1 MSSDRLTSANK
12 RALIFW
18 VIAGI
23 AGALFAYK
31 YYFRAFPEAS
41 VNFKV
46 SRGEALT
53 RAKQFLSGMGE
64 DAGSYQSAIV
74 FEVNDDAKTYLE
86 RELGLAQAN
95 QLMSAELNI
104 WYWDVRFFKPQQE
117 EEFQVRVSPAGE
129 IVGYEHKVE
138 EARPGATLDRATAQ
152 YDAENFLE
160 SKMGVRSGWDLLPE
174 EVDSNKRPNRL
185 DWSFTW
191 EKHGF
196 RAKDAPYRLN
206 VVVQGDKIGGSE
218 EYLKVPEAWERG
230 YKKLRSTN
238 ILYNQIALIP
248 YLLLMGSALWMGI
261 SLWRKGEADWI
272 GATKLGGLVAGLYF
286 LMQMNQW
293 QSIRASYDTHDSY
306 GSFVALQILLNILMA
321 VGTALTVT
329 LVLPGAEPMY
339 RATQPE
345 RLRLNKAFTLRGLQS
360 KEFFSAAVVGL
371 SLAAAHIG
379 FIVAFYMFGAKVGV
393 WAPQDINYSDAV
405 NTAFPWIAGVAIG
418 LLASTSEEFL
428 FRLFAIPFVERLTK
442 SRVLAV
448 ILPAFSWS
456 FLHSAYPQEP
466 GYTRGIEVGI
476 IGIVAGIV
484 MLRWGIL
491 ATLIWHY
498 TVDASLVGLLLVR
511 SNSMYFKISG
521 VIVGAA
527 ALAPLIFSGVAYL
540 RRGQFAPVEDLLNGA
555 EAPPREVM
563 DEVIG
568 TDVPAADSA
577 AAGTTT
583 PQARGYQ
590 ALRTTVIGGLAMC
603 VVIGGLLVWLVKAP
617 SIGDYLKLSINARGA
632 RDRGDEKLRQ
642 LGVDA
647 NAYHRAVLLSNNTDP
662 VTNEFLRE
670 RLGVARTNEI
680 YDKDVPGALWTA
692 RYFRDNQPEEYLVV
706 LKPDG
711 SLHSIHHHIAEE
723 APGVALTKEEA
734 VARAENYLRE
744 GKKIDLSQWS
754 LVESKSKKQPRR
766 LDYTLTWQE
775 NKALEATVGAGGS
788 SSASQP
794 SVGKTDAYKRIEVQ
808 VIGDEVTDYRT
819 YIKIPDDWR
828 RKQQELT
835 LPRVLV
841 SMVLP
846 FVVLGGLMVTALI
859 VFLKNL
865 KSEEARAIPWRRIS
879 KWGIWGLVS
888 YLIVF
893 GLGDRVASFLSAY
906 PTAIPLKT
914 YLAGLGIGGVLG
926 AAVYFAIIVL
936 LFGMAWYFVKRAFGE
951 DRMPG
956 WTGMTPE
963 YYRDA
968 LWIGLGGTAALAG
981 LSRLVALASAH
992 WPTMHRAAEA
1002 SFGGDFDATLPA
1014 AAIFGSMLLRALM
1027 YTAMVGIVA
1036 SFVALYIKP
1045 TWLRILL
1052 FLAAALALTG
1062 AGWGTPADFVKQFLA
1077 ACLILVVLVLGVT
1090 RLVRFNMLGYF
1101 LIAAA
1106 TALLTGAVK
1115 LIPQPNG
1122 FYGANGYVVVLALVG
1137 LLAWPLAK
1145 WQMRE
1150 QMENQRS

>member
-1 MSSDRLTSANK
+1 VSSDRLTSANK
-12 RALIFW
+12 RALILW

-95 QLMSAELNI
+95 QLMSSELNI

-117 EEFQVRVSPAGE
+117 EEFHVRVSPAGE

-138 EARPGATLDRATAQ
+138 EARQGATLDRATAQ
-152 YDAENFLE
+152 YDAESFLE
-160 SKMGVRSGWDLLPE
+160 SKMGVRAGWDLLAE

-248 YLLLMGSALWMGI
+248 YILLMGSALWMGI

-379 FIVAFYMFGAKVGV
+379 FIVAFYMFGAKMGV

-405 NTAFPWIAGVAIG
+405 NTSFPWIAGVAIG

-476 IGIVAGIV
+476 IGIVAGMV

-498 TVDASLVGLLLVR
+498 TVDASLVGLFLVR
-511 SNSMYFKISG
+511 SNSLYFKISG
-521 VIVGAA
+521 AVVAAAAVAPLAFSGISYLTRGRFEPDEDLINSAAPPQDLTAVTARPTPAAAAGAKRYH
-527 ALAPLIFSGVAYL
+527 ALAPAMLYL
-540 RRGQFAPVEDLLNGA
+540 
-555 EAPPREVM
+555 
-563 DEVIG
+563 
-568 TDVPAADSA
+568 
-577 AAGTTT
+577 
-583 PQARGYQ
+583 
-590 ALRTTVIGGLAMC
+590 LAMC
-603 VVIGGLLVWLVKAP
+603 ALGGGLLAWQLKP
-617 SIGDYLKLSINARGA
+617 QSIGSYLKLSVNGKSARA
-632 RDRGDEKLRQ
+632 RADEILRQ
-642 LGVDA
+642 RGVNPDS
-647 NAYHRAVLLSNNTDP
+647 YIHSTLFVPVTDP
-662 VTNEFLRE
+662 QVSEFLRQ
-670 RLGVARTNEI
+670 RGGIARVNEI
-680 YDKDVPGALWTA
+680 YAKQVPGGLWRI
-692 RYFRDNQPEEYLVV
+692 RYFRDSQPEEYAVI

-711 SLHSIHHHIAEE
+711 SLHSVRHTLAEA
-723 APGVALTKEEA
+723 APGASLPKDEA
-734 VARAENYLRE
+734 VACAEKFLRE
-744 GKKIDLSQWS
+744 EKKVDLSQWS
-754 LVESKSKKQPRR
+754 LVEAQSDKRPHRT
-766 LDYTLTWQE
+766 DHTLTWQQ
-775 NKALEATVGAGGS
+775 NAPLDQAT
-788 SSASQP
+788 ASQA
-794 SVGKTDAYKRIEVQ
+794 SSGHAYARIELAVR
-808 VIGDEVTDYRT
+808 GDEVTDYRT
-819 YIKIPDDWR
+819 YIKIPDDWS
-828 RKQQELT
+828 RKQEELT
-835 LPRVLV
+835 LPR
-841 SMVLP
+841 MVFSIAIP
-846 FVVLGGLMVTALI
+846 VVFLGALGITALI
-859 VFLKNL
+859 IFLKNL
-865 KSEEARAIPWRRIS
+865 RSEEARSIPWKRIS
-879 KWGIWGLVS
+879 LWAMWGLAAYV
-888 YLIVF
+888 LVF
-893 GLGDRVASFLSAY
+893 ALGNRIPASLGAY
-906 PTAIPLKT
+906 ITAIPFKVM
-914 YLAGLGIGGVLG
+914 LATLGIGAILG
-926 AAVYFAIIVL
+926 GPFYFGALALV
-936 LFGMAWYFVKRAFGE
+936 FGMAWYFAKRVFAEENF
-951 DRMPG
+951 PQ
-956 WTGMTPE
+956 WTGMPAR

-968 LWIGLGGTAALAG
+968 LFIGMGGHGVLLGLRTLLQTISQHWPTPHRSAPASFGSDFDAYVPAVSVLGSALLKSLLDTGA
-981 LSRLVALASAH
+981 VALA
-992 WPTMHRAAEA
+992 A
-1002 SFGGDFDATLPA
+1002 SFIAGQFRARW
-1014 AAIFGSMLLRALM
+1014 LRALVFVTGALALM
-1027 YTAMVGIVA
+1027 PGNWSGPADFAKQWVAELILLGILVLGVRYVMKFNILGCFVVVA
-1036 SFVALYIKP
+1036 S
-1045 TWLRILL
+1045 T
-1052 FLAAALALTG
+1052 ALTG
-1062 AGWGTPADFVKQFLA
+1062 AGAALLRQPDRFYQRNGYAVMVAEALLLVWLFVAWRRRSGDDAATVSPADP
-1077 ACLILVVLVLGVT
+1077 LG
-1090 RLVRFNMLGYF
+1090 
-1101 LIAAA
+1101 
-1106 TALLTGAVK
+1106 
-1115 LIPQPNG
+1115 P
-1122 FYGANGYVVVLALVG
+1122 G
-1137 LLAWPLAK
+1137 L
-1145 WQMRE
+1145 
-1150 QMENQRS
+1150 

>member
-1 MSSDRLTSANK
+1 
-12 RALIFW
+12 
-18 VIAGI
+18 
-23 AGALFAYK
+23 
-31 YYFRAFPEAS
+31 
-41 VNFKV
+41 
-46 SRGEALT
+46 
-53 RAKQFLSGMGE
+53 
-64 DAGSYQSAIV
+64 
-74 FEVNDDAKTYLE
+74 
-86 RELGLAQAN
+86 
-95 QLMSAELNI
+95 
-104 WYWDVRFFKPQQE
+104 
-117 EEFQVRVSPAGE
+117 
-129 IVGYEHKVE
+129 
-138 EARPGATLDRATAQ
+138 
-152 YDAENFLE
+152 
-160 SKMGVRSGWDLLPE
+160 
-174 EVDSNKRPNRL
+174 
-185 DWSFTW
+185 
-191 EKHGF
+191 
-196 RAKDAPYRLN
+196 
-206 VVVQGDKIGGSE
+206 
-218 EYLKVPEAWERG
+218 
-230 YKKLRSTN
+230 
-238 ILYNQIALIP
+238 
-248 YLLLMGSALWMGI
+248 MGI

-379 FIVAFYMFGAKVGV
+379 FIVAFYMFGAKMGV

-405 NTAFPWIAGVAIG
+405 NTSFPWIAGVAIG

-476 IGIVAGIV
+476 IGIVAGMV

-511 SNSMYFKISG
+511 SNSMYFQISG

-527 ALAPLIFSGVAYL
+527 ALAPLILSGVAYL
-540 RRGQFAPVEDLLNGA
+540 RRGQFAPVEDLLNRA
-555 EAPPREVM
+555 EAPPREVVS
-563 DEVIG
+563 EVAG
-568 TDVPAADSA
+568 TDVA
-577 AAGTTT
+577 AAGSAPAGVTA
-583 PQARGYQ
+583 QARGYQ
-590 ALRTTVIGGLAMC
+590 ALTTTVIGVLSGCL
-603 VVIGGLLVWLVKAP
+603 VIGGLLVWRVKAP
-617 SIGDYLKLSINARGA
+617 SIGDYLKLSIDARGA
-632 RDRGDEKLRQ
+632 RERGDDTLRQ

-647 NAYHRAVLLSNNTDP
+647 NAYHHAVLLSNNTDP

-711 SLHSIHHHIAEE
+711 SLHSIHHKIAEE
-723 APGVALTKEEA
+723 APGASLTKEEA
-734 VARAENYLRE
+734 VARAEDYLRG

-766 LDYTLTWQE
+766 LDHTLTWQE
-775 NKALEATVGAGGS
+775 NKALDAAVDAGS
-788 SSASQP
+788 TSSANQP
-794 SVGKTDAYKRIEVQ
+794 SGAKLDAYKRIEVQ
-808 VIGDEVTDYRT
+808 VIGNEVTDYRT

-828 RKQQELT
+828 RKQQEQA
-835 LPRVLV
+835 LPRVLL

-846 FVVLGGLMVTALI
+846 FMVLGGLMVTALI

-865 KSEEARAIPWRRIS
+865 KSEEARSIPWRRIS

-893 GLGDRVASFLSAY
+893 VLGNRVASFLSAY

-981 LSRLVALASAH
+981 LSRLVALGSAH

-1014 AAIFGSMLLRALM
+1014 ASIFGSMLLRALM
-1027 YTAMVGIVA
+1027 YTAMVGIAA

-1045 TWLRILL
+1045 VWLRILL
-1052 FLAAALALTG
+1052 FLAAALALVG

-1077 ACLILVVLVLGVT
+1077 ACLVLVVLVLGVM

-1115 LIPQPNG
+1115 LIPQPDA
-1122 FYGANGYVVVLALVG
+1122 FYGANAYVVVLVLVG

-1145 WQMRE
+1145 WQMRA
-1150 QMENQRS
+1150 QVENRRS